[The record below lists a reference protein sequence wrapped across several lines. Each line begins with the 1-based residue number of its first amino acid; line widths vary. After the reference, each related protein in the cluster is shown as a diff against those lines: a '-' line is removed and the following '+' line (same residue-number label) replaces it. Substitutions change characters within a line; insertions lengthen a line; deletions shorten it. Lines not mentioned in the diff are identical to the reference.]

1 MKLAAKTREITGKKV
16 KNLRAQGIVPATIYG
31 PKRVSTNIQVDRKEA
46 SKVFSEVGSNQ
57 FFTLDIEGD
66 KAVKALFK
74 EVTLH
79 PLKNEV
85 LNLGFYQ
92 IDEDSKISVEV
103 PIHFIGEAPAVK
115 ANLGF
120 LVTTM
125 DSVLVHCLPKDLP
138 PFFEVDLSGL
148 SNEGDSVAVSAIQLP
163 EGVEFDAGVGEE
175 ASLAYIASAQK
186 VIEEEAPVVAE
197 GELNEDGTPKTPAE
211 GEAVAEGE
219 GEKKE

>member
-16 KNLRAQGIVPATIYG
+16 KNLRAQGIVPATVYG
-31 PKRVSTNIQVDRKEA
+31 PKRSSTNIQIDRKEA
-46 SKVFSEVGSNQ
+46 SKIYNEVGYNQ
-57 FFTLDIEGD
+57 FFTLEIDTERP
-66 KAVKALFK
+66 VKVLFK

-85 LNLGFYQ
+85 LNIGFYQ
-92 IDEDSKISVEV
+92 IDEESKISVEV
-103 PIHFIGEAPAVK
+103 PIHYIGEAPAVK
-115 ANLGF
+115 NNQGF

-138 PFFEVDLSGL
+138 KEFEIDISSLEL
-148 SNEGDSVAVSAIQLP
+148 EGDSIAVSAIQLP
-163 EGVEFDAGVGEE
+163 EGVEFDAGVGED
-175 ASLAYIASAQK
+175 ASLVYIAAAQK

-197 GELNEDGTPKTPAE
+197 GELNEDGTPKVPAE
-211 GEAVAEGE
+211 GEAAAEE